1 MLDTDL
7 AAPIPS
13 TDPHNSLFFPLS
25 PPHTLWFSF
34 SPFLFVSLVL
44 SLSPFSFGLGHLF
57 LLLPY
62 AIRHSVCVYLPPV
75 THLPHA
81 LFSACHSYPRRSV
94 SALADDTRHHLYV
107 ILVLSVFFSPF
118 VLLFTLTV
126 RFFFLFL
133 TVFHHL
139 MLSTVFYL
147 QTHKYTYIQAQIPMF
162 SYTYTYIT
170 RYHYPPPSTHRS
182 SLWPG
187 TFTLLIAFTPSS
199 FLSFRICPAEREA
212 GTIIFFY
219 NEYIIV
225 TIKSF
230 RKRRTGLEL
239 PLHCNQIN

>member
-7 AAPIPS
+7 AAPIAS

-118 VLLFTLTV
+118 VLLFTLTS
-126 RFFFLFL
+126 FFLRIFNCFSSFNVIDSIL
-133 TVFHHL
+133 SPDTQIHVHTSTNTYVFIYIHVHYTL
-139 MLSTVFYL
+139 PLSTSV
-147 QTHKYTYIQAQIPMF
+147 H
-162 SYTYTYIT
+162 
-170 RYHYPPPSTHRS
+170 PPQLTLARNFHSPHRFHS
-182 SLWPG
+182 VQ
-187 TFTLLIAFTPSS
+187 FS
-199 FLSFRICPAEREA
+199 FLPHMS
-212 GTIIFFY
+212 
-219 NEYIIV
+219 
-225 TIKSF
+225 S
-230 RKRRTGLEL
+230 
-239 PLHCNQIN
+239 